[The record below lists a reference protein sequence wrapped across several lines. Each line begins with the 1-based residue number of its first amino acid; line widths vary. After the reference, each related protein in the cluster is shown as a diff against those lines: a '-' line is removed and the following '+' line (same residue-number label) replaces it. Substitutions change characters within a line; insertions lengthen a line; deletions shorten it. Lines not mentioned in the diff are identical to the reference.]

1 MVRNGKLLVV
11 GLMAAVL
18 ALFGASLSASA
29 SHVAPTLIT
38 GNPTCEGAIKI
49 EPVQSG
55 SYGPLGS
62 QVHIVVS
69 GSSFSFWTD
78 DPVVVSDVIVKGG
91 NNANWYHYDPATN
104 MDTGLTA
111 PLNPKTGRPYGLSH
125 LCFSVDD
132 KKVVDPK

>member
-1 MVRNGKLLVV
+1 MVRNAKLLVV

-55 SYGPLGS
+55 TYGP
-62 QVHIVVS
+62 VHLVVS

-78 DPVVVSDVIVKGG
+78 DAFVVSDVIVKGG

-104 MDTGLTA
+104 SDSGLTA